1 MMKKD
6 DFFELMEFYNIV
18 PLPETRKL
26 LKKLLKRS
34 LLKIKKLKYIIY
46 KTFLQVFHL
55 NVRFRQEQIFRCSRV
70 ITD

>member
-55 NVRFRQEQIFRCSRV
+55 NV
-70 ITD
+70 